1 MGVSLSGK
9 RSQTDGAT
17 LLFLMLRCLFVWL
30 VLSTFPSTR
39 RRSTRALRNWPE
51 KAGQN
56 WHVPIAIAIAMPKA
70 IEPQSEQLSFSIPP
84 NFPWQ
89 HDNKEVIYFPCE
101 HEIIVRR
108 GSDSEKKRCKNIE
121 NSSKS
126 QTKAK
131 QSAKQKVKLTYFVQ
145 NKAQMQQWLLLVTQ
159 KDGIPTRRYS

>member
-9 RSQTDGAT
+9 RSQTDGVT

-30 VLSTFPSTR
+30 VLATFPSTR

-108 GSDSEKKRCKNIE
+108 GSDSEKKDVKT
-121 NSSKS
+121 SK
-126 QTKAK
+126 TAR
-131 QSAKQKVKLTYFVQ
+131 KVRPKP
-145 NKAQMQQWLLLVTQ
+145 NKAQSKKSNSHISCKIKPKCNNDYYW
-159 KDGIPTRRYS
+159 